1 MRTEAQNL
9 ALANAKRIVVKIGSA
24 LLTDDG
30 KGLDNQ
36 AIVDWVAQMAE
47 LIAKGKELVIVSSGS
62 VAAGMVR
69 LGLQQRP
76 ESLSEL
82 QAAAAVGQMRL
93 VQSWESAFSQF
104 AKHTA
109 QVLLVHDDLSNRPRY
124 LNARNTLQTLIQLG
138 VIPIVNE
145 NDTVATEEI
154 RFGDND
160 TLAAAVAN
168 LIDAD
173 LLVILTDQDAM
184 YTKDPRHFADAEP
197 IFQTPANDAR
207 LLSMAGGGGELGR
220 GGMTT
225 KVQAARLASRSGT
238 DTVIVGGRL
247 PQVLLELMDADKN
260 ASLGTLLKSDQATPL
275 EARKLWLASLTA
287 VAQIELDTGAVRA
300 VRQGGV
306 SVLPVGVSAIKGQ
319 FNKGDIVECVD
330 ALGEP
335 IAKGLI
341 NYPSTD
347 AAKLLGQKSED
358 MVRLLGYRVA
368 DELMHCDNLILL

>member
-138 VIPIVNE
+138 VIPIGNE

-184 YTKDPRHFADAEP
+184 YTKDPRHFADAKP

-207 LLSMAGGGGELGR
+207 LLSMAGGGG
-220 GGMTT
+220 
-225 KVQAARLASRSGT
+225 
-238 DTVIVGGRL
+238 
-247 PQVLLELMDADKN
+247 
-260 ASLGTLLKSDQATPL
+260 
-275 EARKLWLASLTA
+275 
-287 VAQIELDTGAVRA
+287 
-300 VRQGGV
+300 
-306 SVLPVGVSAIKGQ
+306 
-319 FNKGDIVECVD
+319 
-330 ALGEP
+330 
-335 IAKGLI
+335 
-341 NYPSTD
+341 
-347 AAKLLGQKSED
+347 
-358 MVRLLGYRVA
+358 
-368 DELMHCDNLILL
+368 